1 MTRKKLRESV
11 FTLLFRMDFYAADK
25 WEEQIQLYLEDIPD
39 ASEEEIRFIKNSFV
53 NITEKIEEIDAM
65 IEKDAEGWKL
75 KRIPKAD
82 LTIMRLAVYEIYY
95 DDKVPAKVAINEAV
109 ELAKKFG
116 GEKSSGFINAILAKI
131 NRNSENAS
139 ENAEDLEAAENP
151 GPDKEDE

>member
-11 FTLLFRMDFYAADK
+11 FTLLFRMDFYEPDK
-25 WEEQIQLYLEDIPD
+25 WEEQTRLYLEDIPD
-39 ASEEEIRFIKNSFV
+39 ADEAETRFITDSFV
-53 NITEKIEEIDAM
+53 NIAEKIKEIDAM

-95 DDKVPAKVAINEAV
+95 DDKVPAGVAINEAV

-116 GEKSSGFINAILAKI
+116 GEKSPGFINAILAKI
-131 NRNSENAS
+131 NRNLENAGGS
-139 ENAEDLEAAENP
+139 KEEGQP
-151 GPDKEDE
+151 VRDKEDE

>member
-11 FTLLFRMDFYAADK
+11 FTLLFRMDFYEPDK
-25 WEEQIQLYLEDIPD
+25 WEEQIRLYLEDMPD
-39 ASEEEIRFIKNSFV
+39 ADEEETRFIKNSFV
-53 NITEKIEEIDAM
+53 NIAEKIKEIDAM

-95 DDKVPAKVAINEAV
+95 DDKVPAGVAINEAV

-131 NRNSENAS
+131 NRNLENADGS
-139 ENAEDLEAAENP
+139 GAEVQP
-151 GPDKEDE
+151 VRDKEDE